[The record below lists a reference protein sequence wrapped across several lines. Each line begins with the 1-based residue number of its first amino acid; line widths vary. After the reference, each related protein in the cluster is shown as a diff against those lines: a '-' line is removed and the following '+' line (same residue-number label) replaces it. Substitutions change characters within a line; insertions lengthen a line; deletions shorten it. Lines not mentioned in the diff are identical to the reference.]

1 MQGFHSLINR
11 YKGRGTSASGL
22 MDGKPLSDITGEN
35 NMPDTIRISQF
46 LDDEGRVIQL
56 PKKQTARRAVLAY
69 LAGKFDLDTDY
80 TEKQVNVLCNSWHIF
95 GDPCFI
101 RRELV
106 DNGLL
111 DRENDCSRYWR
122 VAEENNTIE
131 TNAGVDGAQGADGG
145 SI

>member
-1 MQGFHSLINR
+1 
-11 YKGRGTSASGL
+11 
-22 MDGKPLSDITGEN
+22 
-35 NMPDTIRISQF
+35 MPATIRISQF

-80 TEKQVNVLCNSWHIF
+80 TEKQVNILCNSWHTF

-122 VAEENNTIE
+122 VAEEHNTIE
-131 TNAGVDGAQGADGG
+131 TDAGGDGAQGADGG

>member
-1 MQGFHSLINR
+1 MQGFHLLINR
-11 YKGRGTSASGL
+11 YKGRGISASGL

-80 TEKQVNVLCNSWHIF
+80 TEKQVNVLCNSWHTF

-131 TNAGVDGAQGADGG
+131 TDAGGDGAQGADGG
-145 SI
+145 RI

>member
-1 MQGFHSLINR
+1 MSNL
-11 YKGRGTSASGL
+11 
-22 MDGKPLSDITGEN
+22 
-35 NMPDTIRISQF
+35 IRISQF

-56 PKKQTARRAVLAY
+56 PKKQTAKRAVLAY

-80 TEKQVNVLCNSWHIF
+80 TEKQVNALCNSWHTF

-122 VAEENNTIE
+122 VAEEYSTIE
-131 TNAGVDGAQGADGG
+131 TNAGGDGAQGADGG
-145 SI
+145 RI

>member
-1 MQGFHSLINR
+1 
-11 YKGRGTSASGL
+11 
-22 MDGKPLSDITGEN
+22 
-35 NMPDTIRISQF
+35 MPTTIRISQF

-56 PKKQTARRAVLAY
+56 PKKQTVKRAVLAY

-80 TEKQVNVLCNSWHIF
+80 TEKQVNVLCNSWHTF

-122 VAEENNTIE
+122 VAEENSTIE
-131 TNAGVDGAQGADGG
+131 TNAGGDGAQGVDGG